1 MISEKAASLPNMGEL
16 TGVISPRTWV
26 ICPRDEHLF
35 RSRPDEISE
44 MMAGQFVTSVS
55 EILYFLIL

>member
-1 MISEKAASLPNMGEL
+1 MIPEKAASLPNMGTM

-26 ICPRDEHLF
+26 ISPKDAPLS
-35 RSRPDEISE
+35 RSKPEWLSE
-44 MMAGQFVTSVS
+44 MPTGQFVTSVS

>member
-35 RSRPDEISE
+35 RSGPDKLSE
-44 MMAGQFVTSVS
+44 RVAGQFVTSGS